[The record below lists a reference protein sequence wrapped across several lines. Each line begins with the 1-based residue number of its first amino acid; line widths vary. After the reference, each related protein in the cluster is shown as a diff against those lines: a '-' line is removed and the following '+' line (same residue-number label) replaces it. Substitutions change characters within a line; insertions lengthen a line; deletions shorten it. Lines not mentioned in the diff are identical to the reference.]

1 MTFDTSAMSTFTA
14 DLVRTE
20 GRAPGSTVSAMQLL
34 DTMASLMSTTGAVIH
49 RQTDALGLNGT
60 PLGILRKLEAGAA
73 RPSGSS

>member
-14 DLVRTE
+14 YLVRTE